1 MKPGITVILLHWK
14 RPANILDIIPAFTK
28 QSIKPTLFLW
38 NNNPEDIDFKDDRID
53 WIVNSDQD
61 MYSFARWLMIPMVE
75 TEYVMVMD
83 DDLMPSSDK
92 FLEEAIKL
100 VDEHKGIIG
109 PFGKRIIPGDNPY
122 NGPEIRTDYCD
133 IIKGRC
139 MCMKTELLSRVPL
152 GTMGRVRNDDIYVSY
167 YAANGKKNA
176 HYVSW
181 ALRQMTTD
189 LPEGDCGMDK
199 DPNHMKSRNEFI
211 KELINRGGK
220 LQ

>member
-1 MKPGITVILLHWK
+1 
-14 RPANILDIIPAFTK
+14 
-28 QSIKPTLFLW
+28 
-38 NNNPEDIDFKDDRID
+38 
-53 WIVNSDQD
+53 
-61 MYSFARWLMIPMVE
+61 
-75 TEYVMVMD
+75 
-83 DDLMPSSDK
+83 
-92 FLEEAIKL
+92 
-100 VDEHKGIIG
+100 
-109 PFGKRIIPGDNPY
+109 
-122 NGPEIRTDYCD
+122 
-133 IIKGRC
+133 